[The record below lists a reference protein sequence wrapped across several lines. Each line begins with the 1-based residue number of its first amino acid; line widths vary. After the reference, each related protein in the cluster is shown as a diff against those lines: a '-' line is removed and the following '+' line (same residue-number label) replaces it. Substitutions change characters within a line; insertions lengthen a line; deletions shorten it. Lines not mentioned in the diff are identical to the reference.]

1 MTKNKLFIL
10 RSACKIKIWR
20 VIMKASMVKT
30 LDDRDRE
37 FAMTLQKLGVQQN
50 VAAMITYL
58 MSVDKATSREI
69 EIGTDLRQPE
79 VSICAKILRHD
90 GWLEESDI
98 KRGGKDRP
106 LRVYKLKV
114 SIDEIIKHFEE
125 ERIQESAEIMQSIQ
139 KLKQLSSS

>member
-1 MTKNKLFIL
+1 
-10 RSACKIKIWR
+10 
-20 VIMKASMVKT
+20 MKASMVKT

-58 MSVDKATSREI
+58 MNVDKATSREI

-79 VSICAKILRHD
+79 VSICAKILRYD

-98 KRGGKDRP
+98 KNGGGKGRP

-125 ERIQESAEIMQSIQ
+125 ERIQESSEFMKSIQ
-139 KLKQLSSS
+139 KLKQLSTL

>member
-1 MTKNKLFIL
+1 
-10 RSACKIKIWR
+10 
-20 VIMKASMVKT
+20 MKASMVKT

-58 MSVDKATSREI
+58 MNVDKATSREI

-98 KRGGKDRP
+98 KRGGGKGRP

-125 ERIQESAEIMQSIQ
+125 ERIQESFEIMQSIQ
-139 KLKQLSSS
+139 KLKQLSTS